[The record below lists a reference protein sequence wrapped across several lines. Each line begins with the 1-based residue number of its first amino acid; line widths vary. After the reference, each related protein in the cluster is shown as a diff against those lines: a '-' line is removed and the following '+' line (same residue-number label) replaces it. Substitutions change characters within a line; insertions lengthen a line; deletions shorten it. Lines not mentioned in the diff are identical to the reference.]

1 MRDLKKRNGN
11 SKVARMTSKTTPS
24 RRKFL
29 KTALAGAGVAA
40 AAAPARAEDFI
51 TPAMT
56 TPGKAFT
63 AYGMPSPHEDVKRL
77 LRPPGISPGTG
88 GSQAPLESLEGI
100 ITPSGLHFERHHN
113 GVPDIDPKTHKFL
126 IHGLVKT
133 PLEFSMDALMRY
145 PRVSR
150 MHFVECGGNSGANA
164 GPQPPQVT
172 AGGIHGLVSCSEWT
186 GIELGPLLEEAGV
199 QPEGKWILA
208 ESGDAASLSRSVPL
222 AEAKEQ
228 GILALFQN
236 GERLRPEQGYPL
248 RLLMPGWEGNLNIK
262 WLHRIKVTPG
272 PTMAKDETSKYTQ
285 SLKDGKARQFNFI
298 MPVKSVITRPS
309 GNMTMNGPGF
319 YEISGIAW
327 SGHGKITKVEISMD
341 GGATWTDAEMPGP
354 VLPKCLTR
362 FRLPWQWDGKPCV
375 LQSRSTDD
383 QGNLQPTRAA
393 WKAPFSNAQF
403 YQYNA
408 IQSWQIGADNTVKNT
423 YA

>member
-1 MRDLKKRNGN
+1 MKI
-11 SKVARMTSKTTPS
+11 KTTPS

-29 KTALAGAGVAA
+29 QTALAGAGAA
-40 AAAPARAEDFI
+40 AAIPLSVKADEYV
-51 TPAMT
+51 TPSMT

-63 AYGMPSPHEDVKRL
+63 PYGMPSGHEEVKRL

-88 GSQAPLESLEGI
+88 GSLSPLESLEGM

-113 GVPDIDPKTHKFL
+113 GVPDIDSKTHKFL
-126 IHGLVKT
+126 LHGLVNK

-164 GPQPPQVT
+164 GAPEPPQLT

-186 GIELGPLLEEAGV
+186 GVQLGLLLDEAGV

-208 ESGDAASLSRSVPL
+208 ESADAASLSRSVPL
-222 AEAKEQ
+222 KEAGEQ
-228 GILALFQN
+228 GILALYQN

-248 RLLMPGWEGNLNIK
+248 RLLMPGWEGNLNVK
-262 WLHRIKVTPG
+262 WLHRIKVTNG
-272 PTMAKDETSKYTQ
+272 PTMTKDETSKYTQ

-298 MPVKSVITRPS
+298 QPVKSVITRPS
-309 GNMTMNGPGF
+309 GTMTMNGPGY

-327 SGHGKITKVEISMD
+327 SGHGKIAKVEISMD
-341 GGATWTDAEMPGP
+341 GGKTWTEAEMPGP
-354 VLPKCLTR
+354 VLPKCLSR
-362 FRLPWQWDGKPCV
+362 FRLPWEWDGKPLL
-375 LQSRSTDD
+375 LQSRSTDEA
-383 QGNLQPTRAA
+383 GNVQPTRAV
-393 WKAPFSNAQF
+393 WKDAVSSVQF

-408 IQSWQIGADNTVKNT
+408 IQTWQIGADNTVKNF
-423 YA
+423 YV